1 MFAAIRVVHEAPLSQ
16 GARLLAVVEY
26 VSPRSEWCG
35 PGVTVLDASGLRR
48 VWGGPDELVHVIRRQ
63 AATQGLT
70 VTVAVAPSRVAALLC
85 VCGTRQSRVVG
96 EEECSRVLSTLP
108 LTRLE
113 MLVDLCGARDGSPAR
128 SVSARPMG
136 RSGHYRLAPSPSM
149 PAAATTE
156 EGAAPLQAV
165 ARPSPPAARTR
176 LGTRSRAHAVP
187 PLCAIDA
194 AQVRALVA
202 TLRRWGLVTLG
213 DFSALPVAEVR
224 ERLGAVGV
232 RLHGLARG
240 EDDRPLVPAVAAP
253 VFEAT
258 LSLEWPIEGLE
269 PLSFVL
275 GRLFDDVCAR
285 LEQHD
290 RGGVR
295 VCVRLRLV
303 TKAWHERQL
312 ELPAPMRD
320 AKVLRTL
327 MLLDLERHPP
337 PAGIDAVTVMVDPAP
352 GRIVQHSLIEK
363 AVPPPEQI
371 STLLARLASLMGE
384 GRCGAPA
391 LVDSHRPGRLGMA
404 PFSPSSRVAE
414 RCAGAAGMVAVVRRF
429 RPPVAIRVEMGREGP
444 SRVWG
449 GSVAGVGG
457 SVRQWS
463 GPWRGSGAWW
473 PAPGD
478 APASE
483 PGGGAWSTEEWDVEL
498 SDGGVYRVSQSTHD
512 GQWFLEG
519 VLD

>member
-1 MFAAIRVVHEAPLSQ
+1 MFAAIRVVHEIPLAH
-16 GARLLAVVEY
+16 GARLLAVVES
-26 VSPRSEWCG
+26 VSPRSEWFG
-35 PGVTVLDASGLRR
+35 PGVAVLDASGLGR
-48 VWGGPDELVHVIRRQ
+48 VWGGPDELVRVIHCQ
-63 AATQGLT
+63 AAAQGLT
-70 VTVAVAPSRVAALLC
+70 VAVAVAPSRVAALLC
-85 VCGTRQSRVVG
+85 VCGTSPSRVVG
-96 EEECSRVLSTLP
+96 EEECSRVLATLP

-113 MLVDLCGARDGSPAR
+113 VLVDLCGAREGSPAR
-128 SVSARPMG
+128 PVSARPVG
-136 RSGHYRLAPSPSM
+136 RSGHYRLAPSPSL

-156 EGAAPLQAV
+156 AGAAPLPAV
-165 ARPSPPAARTR
+165 VRPSTTRTR
-176 LGTRSRAHAVP
+176 LGARSRAHAVP
-187 PLCAIDA
+187 PLCAIEA

-202 TLRRWGLVTLG
+202 TLRRWGLATLG
-213 DFSALPVAEVR
+213 DFSVLPVAEVR

-232 RLHGLARG
+232 RLHELARG

-303 TKAWHERQL
+303 TKSWHERQL

-327 MLLDLERHPP
+327 MRLDLERHPP

-404 PFSPSSRVAE
+404 SFSPSSREAE

-429 RPPVAIRVEMGREGP
+429 RPPVAIRVEMGQGGP

-449 GSVAGVGG
+449 GRVAGVGG

-473 PAPGD
+473 PTVGD
-478 APASE
+478 AQTRES
-483 PGGGAWSTEEWDVEL
+483 GGEAWSTEEWDVEL